1 MEILKKW
8 FAESVPTNAHKATA
22 SIGTGDNGTVNIV
35 YDNVGIEGNAYDIA
49 IVIAAGA
56 NANMTAALSGT
67 TITVTLGTG
76 SSAGVVAAAKNT
88 ATLIAAAITALTP
101 FTATKTGTGGD
112 SIATATEENIA
123 FTGGSY
129 CTPSPIGGVWLYEN
143 NTYYYCSKPCGKL
156 DTDAWQTVAFTTI

>member
-1 MEILKKW
+1 LELQTKW
-8 FAESVPTNAHKATA
+8 FAAETPTNAHKATA

-35 YDNVGIEGNAYDIA
+35 YDNYGTEGNDYDIA

-56 NANMTAALSGT
+56 NAAMSAALSGT

-76 SSAGVVAAAKNT
+76 TEAGVVASAKNT

-112 SIATATEENIA
+112 SISEATEENVP

-129 CTPSPIGGVWLYEN
+129 CTPFYGDEAWLKISD
-143 NTYYYCSKPCGKL
+143 TYYYCSKPC
-156 DTDAWQTVAFTTI
+156 DRYSPDAWKSVVFTDL